1 MLAPRE
7 TTSRECRRLDGL
19 WSFALDPHGVGRT
32 EGWWR
37 DPLPGTRQMPVP
49 ASFNDLVADA
59 AERDHVGDLWYQRQI
74 IVPAGWQGR
83 RIVLR
88 CDAATHRGTVW
99 IGDDLVSD
107 HYGGYTPFEADVTDR
122 AGYGAPVR
130 VTVCVN
136 NELSMNTI
144 PPGQVETR
152 ADGTRSQ
159 RTFHDFYNYAGLN
172 RSVWLYST
180 PTDHVHD
187 VTVRTGFD
195 PGTGMGTLDC
205 EIEVR
210 GKGDTSLILR
220 DADGVEVDRSELGRG
235 SGDRCTL
242 SVPDAHPWRPGSG
255 YLYRLEVWHGEDMYP
270 VSVGIRTVRVQ
281 GARLLINGEPFQ
293 FRGFGMHE
301 DVPLRGRG
309 HDDARMVRDFA
320 LLEWIG
326 ANSFRTSHY
335 PYAEEVLDYADR
347 NGIVVIDEAPA
358 VGLHMDLG
366 HMSLA
371 PGARTFV
378 PGAVDDRTLRAHLR
392 AVREMI
398 ARDKNHP
405 SVVAWSLANEPDT
418 TDPGAREYFA
428 PVVAQTRSLD
438 PTRPVCFAN
447 VAGAT
452 PELDTVTDLFDLVC
466 LNRYYGWYVDTGDMV
481 AARANLTEEL
491 QAWCDKHAKPIIMSE
506 FGVDAMPGLHSLP
519 AQMWTEEFQR
529 DYLAMSMDVFAEFES
544 VIGELVWNFADFAT
558 PQMVHRV
565 GGNRKGVFTRDRQ
578 PKSAAHWLRERWRSA
593 ADG

>member
-1 MLAPRE
+1 VLAPRE

-59 AERDHVGDLWYQRQI
+59 TERDHVGDLWYQRQI

-122 AGYGAPVR
+122 VGYGAPVR

-187 VTVRTGFD
+187 VTVRTGLD
-195 PGTGMGTLDC
+195 LTTGMGTVDC

-210 GKGDTSLILR
+210 GKGDTALILR
-220 DADGVEVDRSELGRG
+220 DADGVEG
-235 SGDRCTL
+235 S
-242 SVPDAHPWRPGSG
+242 
-255 YLYRLEVWHGEDMYP
+255 
-270 VSVGIRTVRVQ
+270 Q
-281 GARLLINGEPFQ
+281 
-293 FRGFGMHE
+293 
-301 DVPLRGRG
+301 
-309 HDDARMVRDFA
+309 
-320 LLEWIG
+320 
-326 ANSFRTSHY
+326 
-335 PYAEEVLDYADR
+335 
-347 NGIVVIDEAPA
+347 
-358 VGLHMDLG
+358 
-366 HMSLA
+366 
-371 PGARTFV
+371 
-378 PGAVDDRTLRAHLR
+378 
-392 AVREMI
+392 
-398 ARDKNHP
+398 
-405 SVVAWSLANEPDT
+405 
-418 TDPGAREYFA
+418 
-428 PVVAQTRSLD
+428 
-438 PTRPVCFAN
+438 
-447 VAGAT
+447 
-452 PELDTVTDLFDLVC
+452 
-466 LNRYYGWYVDTGDMV
+466 
-481 AARANLTEEL
+481 
-491 QAWCDKHAKPIIMSE
+491 
-506 FGVDAMPGLHSLP
+506 
-519 AQMWTEEFQR
+519 
-529 DYLAMSMDVFAEFES
+529 
-544 VIGELVWNFADFAT
+544 
-558 PQMVHRV
+558 
-565 GGNRKGVFTRDRQ
+565 
-578 PKSAAHWLRERWRSA
+578 
-593 ADG
+593 